1 MIEIKQKNAKCIEK
15 VQASAVIARSK
26 LWISV
31 KKCFMLKLIYVVPQY
46 IFLTK
51 IFILLG
57 TIHDLCQLLGGGKG
71 HPKIAM
77 KVDFI
82 YIN

>member
-1 MIEIKQKNAKCIEK
+1 MFKAMDFRQEVFYAKTYLC
-15 VQASAVIARSK
+15 
-26 LWISV
+26 
-31 KKCFMLKLIYVVPQY
+31 
-46 IFLTK
+46 IFLK
-51 IFILLG
+51 KFFILLE